1 MYEVLTDGTAR
12 KHSMQT
18 VSLEPHTPEPLPTQ
32 DPVPEQHGAH
42 ESEGTAHEWRKD
54 DDRHLQRFA
63 DAVQRWTEMS
73 EEAKE
78 KARQLR
84 DEAEKLE
91 TDSDQDT
98 EDEDESREGGRVV
111 DRDVGGGQ
119 GDTEEMTRFR
129 EEVSSTLSLIQA
141 EVKQI
146 AHEMR
151 GTITLAHAAPTAGGG
166 GDEEGARVGGS
177 ASELVAELG
186 EMLQQNKHAI
196 NHEMTSVSEIVW
208 CERSRCTHTRARAH
222 THTHTHTHVCKHVPA
237 QTCRCVCV
245 HAHLAVCS
253 PVQVSQILRSDLE
266 ALRKDVAELQVEHVL
281 SQA

>member
-32 DPVPEQHGAH
+32 EPVPEQHGAH
-42 ESEGTAHEWRKD
+42 ESEATAHEWRKD

-91 TDSDQDT
+91 TDSVQDT
-98 EDEDESREGGRVV
+98 EDEEESREGGRAV
-111 DRDVGGGQ
+111 DRNAGGGH

-166 GDEEGARVGGS
+166 GDEEGARGGGS

-208 CERSRCTHTRARAH
+208 CERSRCTHTH
-222 THTHTHTHVCKHVPA
+222 THTHTHTQREREMYVNMCLHRRADV
-237 QTCRCVCV
+237 CVCM
-245 HAHLAVCS
+245 HT
-253 PVQVSQILRSDLE
+253 
-266 ALRKDVAELQVEHVL
+266 
-281 SQA
+281 

>member
-32 DPVPEQHGAH
+32 EPVPEQHGAH
-42 ESEGTAHEWRKD
+42 ESEATAHEWRKD

-91 TDSDQDT
+91 TDSVQDT
-98 EDEDESREGGRVV
+98 EDEEESREGGRAV
-111 DRDVGGGQ
+111 DRNAGGGH

-166 GDEEGARVGGS
+166 GDEEGARGGGS

-196 NHEMTSVSEIVW
+196 NHEMTSVSEILW
-208 CERSRCTHTRARAH
+208 CERARARGH
-222 THTHTHTHVCKHVPA
+222 THTHTHMHVNLCMHRRA
-237 QTCRCVCV
+237 DVCV

-253 PVQVSQILRSDLE
+253 TVQVSQILRSDLE
-266 ALRKDVAELQVEHVL
+266 ALRKDVAELQVGHVL